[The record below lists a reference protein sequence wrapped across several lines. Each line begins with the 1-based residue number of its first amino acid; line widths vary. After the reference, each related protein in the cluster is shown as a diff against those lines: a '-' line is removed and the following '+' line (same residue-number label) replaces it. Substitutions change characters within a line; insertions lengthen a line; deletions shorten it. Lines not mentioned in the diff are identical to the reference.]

1 MNFQRLTTIEK
12 QTIEE
17 QTRRYPCCCKAS
29 RTMSSMVCWRVLTSV
44 SKDASNWVTGREV
57 SAMMLLSA
65 VRRTVRRFSQFYT
78 QTQTRERVTI
88 AICQIIIRFVPVC
101 KIHVMV
107 TCKNNTICKCTWHMC
122 RRSSLNADW
131 FRWRLHLLQYG
142 RSRQRLQRPFVVL
155 ETPQLVHEAPMRYNT
170 WWSVNIRITT
180 HNHVRSRDDAH
191 VELLKLNKNIYVI
204 KTKII

>member
-1 MNFQRLTTIEK
+1 
-12 QTIEE
+12 
-17 QTRRYPCCCKAS
+17 
-29 RTMSSMVCWRVLTSV
+29 MSWMACWRVLTSV
-44 SKDASNWVTGREV
+44 SKDVSNWVTGREV

-78 QTQTRERVTI
+78 QRHTRERVTI